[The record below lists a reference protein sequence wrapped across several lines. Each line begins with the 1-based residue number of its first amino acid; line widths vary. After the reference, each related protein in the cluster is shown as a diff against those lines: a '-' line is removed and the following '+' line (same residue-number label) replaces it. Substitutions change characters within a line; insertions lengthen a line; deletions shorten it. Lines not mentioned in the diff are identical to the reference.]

1 MLIFYS
7 ETLLKQFTNLSSSG
21 WSLSVLSPHMHVYI
35 YIFKLFQFECLLF
48 SSFVWLSLTRSCS
61 TKEELGSVII
71 FLSSWS
77 RVNRFPPLALPL
89 SLSNGLYSIEV
100 CCLYPEFVERYFTWK
115 KAEYCKTLWIS
126 RDTWFSAS
134 EMWWIK
140 VKDFHKLEYNY
151 IPLISHIAPHSG
163 TLVFLIV

>member
-35 YIFKLFQFECLLF
+35 SLSCSNLNVFCFLHLFDYLWLGAAVLKRNWGVWSSFCLLDQEWTDF
-48 SSFVWLSLTRSCS
+48 HHWPCH
-61 TKEELGSVII
+61 
-71 FLSSWS
+71 
-77 RVNRFPPLALPL
+77 

-126 RDTWFSAS
+126 RDTWLSAS

-163 TLVFLIV
+163 TLAFLIV